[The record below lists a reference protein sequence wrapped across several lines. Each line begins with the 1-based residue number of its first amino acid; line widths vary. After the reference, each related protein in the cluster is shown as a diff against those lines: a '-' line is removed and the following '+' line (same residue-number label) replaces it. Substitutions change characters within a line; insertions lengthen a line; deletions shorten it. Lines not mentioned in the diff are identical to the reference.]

1 MGVLGICKFL
11 LHKTDFFPM
20 HYGTFQEAKFSPV
33 PEKIPC
39 KEIGSD
45 TAMYL
50 GTAMQCE
57 KQNIVICI

>member
-1 MGVLGICKFL
+1 
-11 LHKTDFFPM
+11 M
-20 HYGTFQEAKFSPV
+20 HYGTFQEAKLSPV